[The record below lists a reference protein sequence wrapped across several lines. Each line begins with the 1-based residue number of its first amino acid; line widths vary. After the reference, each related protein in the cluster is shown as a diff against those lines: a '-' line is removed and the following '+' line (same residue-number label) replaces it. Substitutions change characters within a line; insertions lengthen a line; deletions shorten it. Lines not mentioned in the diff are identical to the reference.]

1 MNALSAEWSNPTITR
16 ANLETAL
23 RRAIRD
29 QGFSTAPLNI
39 LSSAGGF
46 STAPSS
52 AASHGPHA
60 NASPAA
66 VPDHFYA
73 RSVPAPQR
81 QAGPMVVE

>member
-1 MNALSAEWSNPTITR
+1 MNALSAEWSNPAITR

-23 RRAIRD
+23 RRAIWG

-39 LSSAGGF
+39 LSSARF

-52 AASHGPHA
+52 AASHWPHA
-60 NASPAA
+60 NASPVA
-66 VPDHFYA
+66 VPDHLYA